1 VKCWLLR
8 SGPVHAQDGS
18 TATRDEF
25 AFFGKRRI
33 EMKWMKRLLFL
44 SFFVVYPVAAAP
56 TPGACGM
63 QVTGDLNLNFE
74 VPQTIPGIS
83 TPGVAA

>member
-1 VKCWLLR
+1 
-8 SGPVHAQDGS
+8 
-18 TATRDEF
+18 
-25 AFFGKRRI
+25 
-33 EMKWMKRLLFL
+33 MKWMKRLLFL

-83 TPGVAA
+83 TPGDAA